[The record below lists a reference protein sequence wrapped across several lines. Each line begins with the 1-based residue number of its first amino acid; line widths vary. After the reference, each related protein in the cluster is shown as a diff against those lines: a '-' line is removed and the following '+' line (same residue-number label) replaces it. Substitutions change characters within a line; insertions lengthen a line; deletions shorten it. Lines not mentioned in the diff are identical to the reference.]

1 MMISKEIRINQR
13 SMELYKKMAL
23 QSPSIEIFVPNKKQK
38 GKKKKQAV

>member
-23 QSPSIEIFVPNKKQK
+23 QIHWINLFLIILELEDNKSK
-38 GKKKKQAV
+38 